1 MVNALNLAK
10 DMTIRD
16 NINWP
21 SFLARHDLIWKTVPM
36 NWMEAPFT
44 GNGQLGAMIFAPAK
58 KDEHGLRWH
67 IGRSDVAINGL
78 WGGPQRVPIGD
89 LVLKTDGKILAC
101 NMRQD
106 LWNAEVTGTL
116 KTDKG
121 SIAFSSFTH
130 TSHMVQ
136 IMELRVDGDEKA
148 PELIWESPDFATC
161 SFWTCPDYI
170 KNPSC
175 PPPVQTREGNFQ
187 VHTQKLANDSGEFAV
202 VWCVVPGK
210 AGTFLVYL
218 DVGYSQQEGAAKKE
232 ALDAVKGAM
241 AAGMENL
248 RASHRVWWH
257 DYYPA
262 SFLSIPDARLES
274 FYWIQMYRMASS
286 TRADR
291 VPMDNIG
298 GPWCPIGGAPWMHIH
313 WDLNIQLIHWPMMG
327 ANRLEMGEAF
337 YRMLDKNVDNLVKNT
352 GAYASDSA
360 GIAIESGYNCV
371 SGRFPNLKTG
381 TDHPDGAYAP
391 FLLGALPWAMHNY
404 WLQYRHSLDDDR
416 LRKNL
421 FPLLKRSINLYV
433 HHLKTGSDGKL
444 HIEKGASPEYD
455 YDYHEDTS
463 FDLALLRWGC
473 TTLLEIDRRL
483 DLKDPLVPT
492 WRRVLDNLPPYP
504 IDGNGLMVAAGVAF
518 AQSHRHFS
526 HLLAFYPLYLLNP
539 ERANDTELL
548 TRSLAHWTRLLKGG
562 DETTPSTTGAAS
574 MLAAL
579 GRGDEALKFMK
590 GYRNVTPNAMEIE
603 AGTPLSEGVM
613 SAAQS
618 VHDMVFSSWG
628 GTIRIFPGLPA
639 IWKEV
644 VFHNMRTEGAFLI
657 SAARKDGTTQWVRV
671 KSLAGEP
678 CRIRPSLPGKV
689 CARVSG
695 KDVLLN
701 PTENGVYTLPLAKG
715 EEAILYSADKEPYA
729 VVTPLPQDAKE
740 CNSWGGKR

>member
-1 MVNALNLAK
+1 MIHNNM
-10 DMTIRD
+10 D
-16 NINWP
+16 WP
-21 SFLARHDLIWKTVPM
+21 SFLARHDLIWKAVPG
-36 NWMEAPFT
+36 NWEEASFT
-44 GNGQLGAMIFAPAK
+44 GNGQLGAMIFAPEP
-58 KDEHGLRWH
+58 KDGPGLRWH

-89 LVLKTDGKILAC
+89 LVLKTGGKILAC

-106 LWNAEVTGTL
+106 LWNAEVTGIL

-136 IMELRVDGDEKA
+136 IMELRADGDEKA
-148 PELIWESPDFATC
+148 PEFIWESPDFATC
-161 SFWTCPDYI
+161 SFFTCPQYI

-175 PPPVQTREGNFQ
+175 PPPVQACEGNFH
-187 VHTQKLANDSGEFAV
+187 VHTQKLTNDSGEFAV

-232 ALDAVKGAM
+232 ALDAVQGAM
-241 AAGMENL
+241 AVSIENL
-248 RASHRVWWH
+248 RASHRAWWH

-298 GPWCPIGGAPWMHIH
+298 GPWYPIALGPQLHIH
-313 WDLNIQLIHWPMMG
+313 WDLEIQLNYWPMTG
-327 ANRLEMGEAF
+327 ANRLEIGESF

-360 GIAIESGYNCV
+360 GIAIESGYDCV

-381 TDHPDGAYAP
+381 TDHPDGAYFP

-404 WLQYRHSLDDDR
+404 WLQYRHSMDDDR

-421 FPLLKRSINLYV
+421 FPLLKRSINLYI
-433 HHLKTGSDGKL
+433 HHLKTGPDGKL

-455 YDYHEDTS
+455 YDYHEDSS

-483 DLKDPLVPT
+483 DLKDPLVPV
-492 WRRVLDNLPPYP
+492 WRRILDNLAPYP
-504 IDGNGLMVAAGVAF
+504 TDGNGLMVAAGLPF
-518 AQSHRHFS
+518 AKSHRHYS
-526 HLLAFYPLYLLNP
+526 HLLAYYPLYLLNP
-539 ERANDTELL
+539 ESPGGKELL
-548 TRSLAHWTRLLKGG
+548 TRSVDYWMKLLKGG
-562 DETTPSTTGAAS
+562 DRMTYSDAGAAA
-574 MLAAL
+574 MCAAL
-579 GRGDEALKFMK
+579 GRGDEALHWLKCYTM
-590 GYRNVTPNAMEIE
+590 VTPNAMREE
-603 AGTPLSEGVM
+603 FQLPLAEGVM

-618 VHDMVFSSWG
+618 VHDMLFSSWG
-628 GTIRIFPGLPA
+628 GAIRIFPGLPA
-639 IWKEV
+639 AWKDV
-644 VFHNMRTEGAFLI
+644 VFQDMRTEGAFLI
-657 SAARKDGTTQWVRV
+657 SAVRKDGVTQWVSV
-671 KSLAGEP
+671 KSLAGEA
-678 CRIRPSLPGKV
+678 CRIKPSLAGKV
-689 CARVSG
+689 QAKMNG
-695 KDVLLN
+695 KTIAVN
-701 PTENGVYTLPLAKG
+701 PDADGVYSLPLEKDA
-715 EEAILYSADKEPYA
+715 EILLYSGETEPEA
-729 VVTPLPQDAKE
+729 LVKPLPQDPKL
-740 CNSWGGKR
+740 CNSWGGKLPTQS